1 MGDFLTFR
9 RMITPILIQIFFWLG
24 FLGCIAVGIVMISG
38 ADSYRGQ
45 ELMLP
50 AGILVIIFG
59 PWVIRIICE
68 IMIVIFR
75 INETLTDIRN
85 QGKTAQQSYRSQT

>member
-9 RMITPILIQIFFWLG
+9 RMVTPILIQVFFWLG
-24 FLGCIAVGIVMISG
+24 LLGCIVVGIVTISE

-45 ELMLP
+45 ELMLS
-50 AGILVIIFG
+50 AGILVIILG

-85 QGKTAQQSYRSQT
+85 QGKIAQQSYRSQA